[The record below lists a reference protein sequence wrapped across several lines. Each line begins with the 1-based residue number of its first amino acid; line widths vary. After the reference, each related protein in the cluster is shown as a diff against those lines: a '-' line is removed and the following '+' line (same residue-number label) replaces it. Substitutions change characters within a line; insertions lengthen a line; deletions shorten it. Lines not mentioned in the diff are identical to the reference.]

1 MHYPAYYQTAA
12 TVSSGMVTLC
22 ACDKEETE
30 RSGAGKEIVI
40 VIVSRG
46 QVREPGESRSQ
57 G

>member
-12 TVSSGMVTLC
+12 TVSSGMVILC

-40 VIVSRG
+40 VIVRRG
-46 QVREPGESRSQ
+46 QGREPGESRSQ